1 MLVKLLN
8 KIGLYTAGQ
17 YIALKRYYKAV
28 EERNQVLSIKVYE
41 IEKSLSE
48 LMEENKSLR
57 LKIAKRVKRRKR

>member
-1 MLVKLLN
+1 MFVRLLN

-28 EERNQVLSIKVYE
+28 KERNKILSIKIYE
-41 IEKSLSE
+41 MEKSFSK

-57 LKIAKRVKRRKR
+57 LKIAKRVKRKKI

>member
-1 MLVKLLN
+1 MITKLLN
-8 KIGLYTAGQ
+8 FFGFYTRGQ

-48 LMEENKSLR
+48 LTEENEKLK
-57 LKIAKRVKRRKR
+57 LKIAKRVKRRRR